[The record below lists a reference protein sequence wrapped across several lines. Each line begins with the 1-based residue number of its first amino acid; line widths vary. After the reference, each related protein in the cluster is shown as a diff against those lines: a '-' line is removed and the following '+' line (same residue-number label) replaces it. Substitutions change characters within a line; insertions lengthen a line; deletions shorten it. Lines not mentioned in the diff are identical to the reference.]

1 MDVNKAETIPTVGDP
16 PGRRQERQGG
26 KHPREQ
32 PDDDPGTEGNVPR
45 AADAVDIAGLPA
57 EGLGPEAE
65 RIINTLAAQIEPMRL
80 EAEQAKA
87 QAERYHQLATRH
99 PILPV
104 PNRREFE
111 REVQHVIDHLDT
123 LGPSAALLIV
133 YVAAADRLRASL
145 GRRAADALMV
155 QAAGTIAEAVHPT
168 DTVGSLCGFDLGV
181 VLLNGDAEA
190 VALKTES
197 LRQRFHACPFAWH
210 GRSYPV
216 EVAFGAA
223 VLQAG
228 WSAEQAI
235 AAADRHLMDRAGMDR
250 AGG

>member
-16 PGRRQERQGG
+16 PRRRQERQGG

-32 PDDDPGTEGNVPR
+32 TDEQAGDEGHAPR
-45 AADAVDIAGLPA
+45 AADAVDIGGLPA
-57 EGLGPEAE
+57 DGLGPEAE
-65 RIINTLAAQIEPMRL
+65 RIINALAAQIEPMRL

-87 QAERYHQLATRH
+87 QAERYHELATRH

-111 REVQHVIDHLDT
+111 REVQHVIDHLDA

-133 YVAAADRLRASL
+133 HVAAADRLRATL
-145 GRRAADALMV
+145 GRQAADALMV
-155 QAAGTIAEAVHPT
+155 QAAQTVTEAVHPT

-190 VALKTES
+190 VALKTDS
-197 LRQRFHACPFAWH
+197 LRQRFGARPFTWH
-210 GRSYPV
+210 GRTYPM
-216 EVAFGAA
+216 EAAFGAA
-223 VLQAG
+223 VLQTG

-235 AAADRHLMDRAGMDR
+235 AAADRHLMSVAGR
-250 AGG
+250 